1 MPDIPAYLTFNINTL
16 VALANGT
23 MVRYHSMSFETD
35 EAHNDLLQKLDCAQ
49 PGDTIDLE
57 QPPMSINV
65 EIFPDLDED
74 DEKTKNMKAE
84 VRK

>member
-1 MPDIPAYLTFNINTL
+1 
-16 VALANGT
+16 
-23 MVRYHSMSFETD
+23 MSFETD

-74 DEKTKNMKAE
+74 DEKTKNMKVE
-84 VRK
+84 VRNQWKFGSLTDYGRIIIPIKQATGKAV

>member
-1 MPDIPAYLTFNINTL
+1 MPDIPAYLTFNINNL

-35 EAHNDLLQKLDCAQ
+35 EAHNDFLQKLDCAQ

-74 DEKTKNMKAE
+74 DEKTKT
-84 VRK
+84 